1 MNLEIEKYM
10 GELMYLRDTIQK
22 QTKLIAEL
30 KRITTEMK
38 IDVIENKYEYESYD
52 DVQNYYDHDY

>member
-1 MNLEIEKYM
+1 MNLEIEKYI
-10 GELMYLRDTIQK
+10 GELMHLRDTIQK

>member
-1 MNLEIEKYM
+1 MNFEIEKYI

-30 KRITTEMK
+30 KRMNTEMK
-38 IDVIENKYEYESYD
+38 IDVIENKYKYESYD